1 MRASPFSFFLRVLF
15 MPSFKL
21 EGDDA
26 PEPKGDAPPGGPPE
40 GANTPADEFSYFLE
54 DEPSGKPKAAPPPP
68 AKPVPPPQQ
77 AQGPAQ
83 SARPAGAA
91 PPARPGVTP
100 PATAR
105 PGGAPPRPPAPP
117 SNTDATKALPDL
129 MRPAQGRPGGAP
141 ANLNVAA
148 AQAVTPVLTEPDAA
162 AISQSATPSD
172 DLSSG
177 IQEFGARIA
186 KMLDSGDDIFTWVAR
201 VSILV
206 VGFSLAVLV
215 AGIFLGNAANIA
227 QNPKAADLANFL
239 ILATKGLTL
248 GTLALGISMLLLTY
262 DDNRIGAIVAG
273 IGLVF
278 YFGAPIALRGLL
290 GPTNPLFGPLAI
302 QFFTIGRI
310 ILTVGLFKALI
321 DVGVWLWNLPNTIKS
336 KQSTAGAVGFGNPV
350 ESKQAKLARQANM
363 FSPCWKLPFCRE
375 PIRVLCPAFLA
386 KKTCWKFGRGCYCD
400 TEMVGRIVR
409 NEPLEVIKAANTMQ
423 SKQPPPCARCYIF
436 LEHQTHKF
444 RMISPLVL
452 PATIVVV
459 FGAWPIYNRLF
470 LGFTSSYTKLFSSLS
485 FSTTSFTPDAIK
497 STADSQAAAAA
508 GGISPQEI
516 AQVSSYMLGA
526 LLGFFLLIY
535 LSKFVEWAIFKA
547 KW

>member
-1 MRASPFSFFLRVLF
+1 

-21 EGDDA
+21 EGDDT
-26 PEPKGDAPPGGPPE
+26 PEPQGEAPPGGAQS
-40 GANTPADEFSYFLE
+40 GASKPADEFSYFLE
-54 DEPSGKPKAAPPPP
+54 DESSAKPKPAPPPP
-68 AKPVPPPQQ
+68 AKPATPAPP
-77 AQGPAQ
+77 GSPAQ
-83 SARPAGAA
+83 A
-91 PPARPGVTP
+91 
-100 PATAR
+100 AR
-105 PGGAPPRPPAPP
+105 PGGTTPASRPAPPPSTARPAAPP

-129 MRPAQGRPGGAP
+129 MRPAQRRPGGPP
-141 ANLNVAA
+141 ADPSQPAHLNVPAA
-148 AQAVTPVLTEPDAA
+148 HAVTPHVTEPDAA
-162 AISQSATPSD
+162 AIAQSATPSD

-186 KMLDSGDDIFTWVAR
+186 RILDAGDDVFTWVAR
-201 VSILV
+201 VAVLV
-206 VGFSLAVLV
+206 VGFSLAVLL
-215 AGIFLGNAANIA
+215 AGLFLGNAANIA
-227 QNPKAADLANFL
+227 QNPKGADLANFL
-239 ILATKGLTL
+239 VLATKGLTL
-248 GTLALGISMLLLTY
+248 GTLALSISMLLLTY
-262 DDNRIGAIVAG
+262 DDNRMGAIVAG
-273 IGLVF
+273 IGLLF
-278 YFGAPIALRGLL
+278 HFGGPLGLRALL
-290 GPTNPLFGPLAI
+290 GPTNPLLGALAI
-302 QFFTIGRI
+302 QFFNIGRI
-310 ILTVGLFKALI
+310 LLVIGMFKAVI
-321 DVGVWLWNLPNTIKS
+321 DVGIWLFNLPNQIKS
-336 KQSTAGAVGFGNPV
+336 KQSSAGAVGFGNPV

-423 SKQPPPCARCYIF
+423 SKQAPPCGRCYIF

-452 PATIVVV
+452 PTTILFM
-459 FGAWPIYNRLF
+459 FGIWPLYNRLF
-470 LGFTSSYTKLFSSLS
+470 LGFTSGYTKLFSSLS
-485 FSTTSFTPDAIK
+485 FSTASFTPDAIK
-497 STADSQAAAAA
+497 ASAEGQAQAAA
-508 GGISPQEI
+508 GTLSPQEI